1 MKTVKGVT
9 ICALFAV
16 CTLVLFGCG
25 SKADENKPVSE
36 VKAESE
42 KMDTSQLR
50 AKAEVYK
57 NAIMAKKGEV
67 EKVTAKLKEIPVTEL
82 LGEKTKNLKADIENL
97 NKSVNALK
105 ERFEVYYQK
114 LKEKGGNISGLEL

>member
-1 MKTVKGVT
+1 MRTVKAIT
-9 ICALFAV
+9 ICALFAL
-16 CTLVLFGCG
+16 CPLMLSGCG
-25 SKADENKPVSE
+25 SKADESKPISE
-36 VKAESE
+36 VKAEAE

-50 AKAEVYK
+50 AKAEAYK

-82 LGEKTKNLKADIENL
+82 LGEKAKNLKSDIENL

-114 LKEKGGNISGLEL
+114 LKEKGGNLSGLEL